1 MYDVAVRTRVDNK
14 NNFIKSKKRTSN
26 VVVRTFSSTRHWI
39 KNVVASAI
47 IVAILLFIVVN
58 FYVFSSIVNLD
69 SFFYIFLILSLL
81 TDGLFVFIHLPRRA
95 IKARKQ
101 SLDPS
106 KLTVVISSYNGEDV
120 IAETVRQAHQHVPLD
135 QIIVAS
141 DASTDRTAEVAR
153 ETGARVIVHPHNLHK
168 VRSIDAAMKHVRT
181 PYVLIL
187 DDDTLIGDAVI
198 PTSLLDEGY
207 TAVAFNVMPV
217 EHKTVINEL
226 QRFEYRNS
234 MQIGKNLRAS
244 AGAIGNVSGAIGL
257 YRTSDLLKQIP
268 LHSGQFAGED
278 EQRTILAHMYGTG
291 KGITYSN
298 TLVKTQAPATY
309 RALWRQRAF
318 SWSMSVPEL
327 FSLYWAIL
335 LSHRFHYL
343 LKAEKAYQLYI
354 YLTDPLRM
362 LFLWTLFLKP
372 AHALVTF
379 GFYLALDLLIWVKMG
394 CKDTFRSVILAP
406 LYTLWLML
414 ARFVGHFY
422 WIKVKTQYLLKRTHR
437 PVTGRF
443 LLAEYALIFTILLV
457 SWAYSVNHI
466 SKDLSLFNKIRG
478 ERLDNAEEQFSYDTE
493 PTTLSSN
500 FAPAPSTAS
509 YVRVMMEQGDTPRAI
524 AYKAD
529 TAYLTLQPDIVMTDD
544 QRRTA
549 EAQIAQHVPDLSSI
563 HPGQGIQVEKSI
575 IQAAITAAMKGTAK

>member
-1 MYDVAVRTRVDNK
+1 MFGRWLRSVT
-14 NNFIKSKKRTSN
+14 
-26 VVVRTFSSTRHWI
+26 
-39 KNVVASAI
+39 ASAVI
-47 IVAILLFIVVN
+47 LAILLFIVVN

-95 IKARKQ
+95 IRTKKQ
-101 SLDPS
+101 TLDPT
-106 KLTVVISSYNGEDV
+106 KLTIVISSYNGEDV
-120 IAETVRQAHQHVPLD
+120 IAETVRQAHLHVPLD

-153 ETGARVIVHPHNLHK
+153 ETGAQVIVHPKNLHK
-168 VRSIDAAMKHVRT
+168 VRSIDAAMKHVKT

-187 DDDTLIGDAVI
+187 DDDTLIGGATI

-217 EHKTVINEL
+217 KQKTLLNEL
-226 QRFEYRNS
+226 QQFEYRNS

-244 AGAIGNVSGAIGL
+244 AGAIGNISGALGL
-257 YRTSDLLKQIP
+257 YRTADLLKQIP

-298 TLVKTQAPATY
+298 SLVKTQAPASY
-309 RALWRQRAF
+309 SELWRQRAY

-335 LSHRFHYL
+335 LSHKFHYL
-343 LKAEKAYQLYI
+343 LKAEKAYQMYI

-362 LFLWTLFLKP
+362 LFLWTLFLRP
-372 AHALVTF
+372 SHFLVSF
-379 GFYLALDLLIWVKMG
+379 GFYFALNLLIWLKMG
-394 CKDTFRSVILAP
+394 RKDPFRVVLLSPI
-406 LYTLWLML
+406 YTLWLML

-422 WIKVKTQYLLKRTHR
+422 WLKVKALYLIKRTHK

-443 LLAEYALIFTILLV
+443 LLAEYGLIFSVLV
-457 SWAYSVNHI
+457 LSWGYSVNHLT
-466 SKDLSLFNKIRG
+466 KDLSIFNKIQG
-478 ERLDNAEEQFSYDTE
+478 ERLDNTGEQFTYATGSTD
-493 PTTLSSN
+493 LSAN

-524 AYKAD
+524 AYKSV
-529 TAYLTLQPDIVMTDD
+529 TAYLSLEPDTIMTDD
-544 QRRTA
+544 QRRAA
-549 EAQIAQHVPDLSSI
+549 EAQIASKLPDI
-563 HPGQGIQVEKSI
+563 TVVRPGQGIQVEKTVI
-575 IQAAITAAMKGTAK
+575 KAAIAAATKGAN